1 MVKLARRPVNRN
13 PNSNFARKWT
23 SSSSFYG
30 DSTTPKLL
38 PNLSE
43 TNRFLG
49 LPLFLNNCRL
59 KPTKKLRLGYRDEYF
74 LPIYGGSR
82 CLCGIAWTVTKLY
95 CIQSSFPTPL
105 MMFALLASIVQI
117 YNYKYD
123 DKLFT
128 PAPQFESQVVKKDED
143 VKVLAMVGDEDWL
156 PPPAKVIFTKIIS
169 IISKSPLKISAITS
183 LKNAYNGHEEA
194 VPVGDFS
201 LKQLQ
206 TKSF

>member
-1 MVKLARRPVNRN
+1 
-13 PNSNFARKWT
+13 
-23 SSSSFYG
+23 
-30 DSTTPKLL
+30 
-38 PNLSE
+38 
-43 TNRFLG
+43 
-49 LPLFLNNCRL
+49 
-59 KPTKKLRLGYRDEYF
+59 
-74 LPIYGGSR
+74 
-82 CLCGIAWTVTKLY
+82 
-95 CIQSSFPTPL
+95 

-128 PAPQFESQVVKKDED
+128 PAPQFESQNSKLPKQNTSIMFFTLHSLVVKKDED

-194 VPVGDFS
+194 VPLYFYFPS
-201 LKQLQ
+201 NI
-206 TKSF
+206 